1 MVSLSS
7 QPYKGTRDY
16 YPQDKRIQ
24 NYIFSKWRRVVESFG
39 YQEYGAPL
47 IEPLDVYTAKSG
59 HELANEQTYS
69 FVDRG
74 DRTVAIRPEMTP
86 SISRMVAAKRQEL
99 GFPARFYSIANFMR
113 YERPQRGREREFWQL
128 NADLFGAEGS
138 LADAEII
145 ELAHAL
151 MTELAATEDMYVI
164 RVNNRNLIS
173 HMMTTYLQLDMVRS
187 QSMMKLF
194 DKKEKISSDDFD
206 QQVLE
211 IFGNQNAPDG
221 LRKIKDLLKAT
232 KITDLPETFQH
243 LSPVQEL
250 KDLFDLLDSAGISNV
265 RFDIALMRG
274 LDYYTGMV
282 FEVFDLHP
290 DNNRAMFGGGR
301 YDGLV
306 GMFGAEPL
314 PTVGF
319 APGLT
324 TTEIFLRSHGLL
336 PELPSTSDVSIV
348 VIGNS
353 IKSSLEFARQ
363 LRSSGINVDVD
374 ITNRKLDK
382 QIRSALKREAPYIL
396 FMGSDEEKNKLYSLK
411 NTQSQKEEKL
421 TFEQIVQKVRDN

>member
-151 MTELAATEDMYVI
+151 MTEFAATEDMYVI